1 MRVLIADDSQVV
13 RERLISMLS
22 DFHEIEVIG
31 EAKDSSEAIEAI
43 CRLKPDV
50 VILDIRMPGGS
61 GIDVLRA
68 IKKDHQAMPKVIM
81 LTNFPYSQYRK
92 KCMDA
97 GADFFFDKSREFENV
112 AQVLRHHMGF

>member
-1 MRVLIADDSQVV
+1 MKVLIADDSQVV

-22 DFHEIEVIG
+22 ELTEIEIIG
-31 EAKDSSEAIEAI
+31 EARDSTEAIDAI
-43 CRLKPDV
+43 YRLKPDV
-50 VILDIRMPGGS
+50 VIMDIRMPGGS

-68 IKKDHQAMPKVIM
+68 IKKEHQAMPKVIM

-97 GADFFFDKSREFENV
+97 GADFFFDKSSEFEDV
-112 AQVLRHHMGF
+112 AKVLHHMDF